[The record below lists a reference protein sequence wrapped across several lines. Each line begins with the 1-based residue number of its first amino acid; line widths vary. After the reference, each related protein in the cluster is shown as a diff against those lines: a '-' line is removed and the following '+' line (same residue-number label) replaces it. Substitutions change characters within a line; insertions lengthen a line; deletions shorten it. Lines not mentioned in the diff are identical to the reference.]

1 MNLHRRLLSDALL
14 IALGRST
21 GIGLALVIN
30 ILLANGLTKEDYG
43 RYLLVSSL
51 IIILSTL
58 GRFGLHRVLL
68 REIAIDEASLVN
80 KQLLRNAC
88 TLLVTAIVLAS
99 FVLTAVFYFIL
110 DAGHDI
116 TRLTAVAI
124 SCMAVLSIHQ
134 ILNECLRALGRIG
147 LSTVLSGERTGPALS
162 LLFLLLTVALML
174 TNPRQSLS
182 LCSVMS
188 VYLVSQI
195 FAASASL
202 ALLFREW
209 IRGNAHCV
217 GLKKDVRNDL
227 QSQFDFRTIF
237 MASSVVTMA
246 DLLAILIGLGDVW
259 IAGAI
264 LEGEELTN
272 WVAVSQ
278 LVMIISAPLSMISMT
293 VIPIIPKLFQ
303 EGKINELQNVLQ
315 DSATIAFLFCL
326 PLLLVSLT
334 APSWFLS
341 AILGEKYADAS
352 LILRIVCM
360 GKMVLVLTGASDFA
374 LELTGNQR
382 VLLVINLLT
391 LISLG
396 GVGGLFAY
404 LFGVNGLAIAILLV
418 SSISNLSRC
427 LLAWRFCG
435 VWTFASMNLYGM
447 LQKHRG

>member
-1 MNLHRRLLSDALL
+1 
-14 IALGRST
+14 
-21 GIGLALVIN
+21 
-30 ILLANGLTKEDYG
+30 
-43 RYLLVSSL
+43 
-51 IIILSTL
+51 
-58 GRFGLHRVLL
+58 
-68 REIAIDEASLVN
+68 
-80 KQLLRNAC
+80 
-88 TLLVTAIVLAS
+88 
-99 FVLTAVFYFIL
+99 
-110 DAGHDI
+110 
-116 TRLTAVAI
+116 
-124 SCMAVLSIHQ
+124 
-134 ILNECLRALGRIG
+134 
-147 LSTVLSGERTGPALS
+147 
-162 LLFLLLTVALML
+162 
-174 TNPRQSLS
+174 
-182 LCSVMS
+182 
-188 VYLVSQI
+188 
-195 FAASASL
+195 
-202 ALLFREW
+202 
-209 IRGNAHCV
+209 
-217 GLKKDVRNDL
+217 
-227 QSQFDFRTIF
+227 
-237 MASSVVTMA
+237 
-246 DLLAILIGLGDVW
+246 
-259 IAGAI
+259 
-264 LEGEELTN
+264 
-272 WVAVSQ
+272 
-278 LVMIISAPLSMISMT
+278 MISMT